1 MRYQKWFLAAVLVLS
16 VLASTSSS
24 APAPTFSTI
33 DFPGASFTVAFGI
46 NNRGEIVGN
55 YGFADGTGHGFLLDK
70 GNFRTIDFP
79 GAFTQA
85 SGINN
90 RGQIVGAAGRTHG
103 FLLDKGN
110 FTTIDFPG
118 APATAPKGA
127 LGINDG
133 GQIVGFY
140 GTSLGFL
147 LD

>member
-70 GNFRTIDFP
+70 GNF
-79 GAFTQA
+79 
-85 SGINN
+85 
-90 RGQIVGAAGRTHG
+90 
-103 FLLDKGN
+103 
-110 FTTIDFPG
+110 TTIDFPG